1 MSMKKVGIITIT
13 RGQNYG
19 NKLQNYAVQQVL
31 RKLGCAPLTILNKT
45 RRGEATKLSIGQR
58 LKKLSPVY
66 IYRVARTRI
75 NTTLYIKDSEQSILK
90 SFLWKEKNKNK
101 IIYTLNNRIGNFDK
115 FTKKHIVESTFTISA
130 SSYSNEELNSF
141 DYFVCGSDQI
151 WNPFY
156 PQNSLI
162 DFLQFAS
169 AEKRIAYAPSFGVS
183 HIPENKSEL
192 YKKWIS
198 DIPHLSVREE
208 KGATLIKELTG
219 RDAEVL
225 VDPTLMLTAN
235 EWLAIAEKPD
245 FEVPDKFIL
254 TYFLGNQ
261 NRKYKRFIQKQAE
274 NLNCKII
281 NLNEIRE
288 FEHYCVDPSGFVYLI
303 NKATLVCTDSFHGTV
318 LSIILKRNFVVF
330 DRVEDGHSMGSRM
343 ETLLKKFG
351 MEERKFDYLC
361 NVSLLKDIDF
371 SKVKDVC
378 KLERNRTLNFLTKA
392 ITGETQYT

>member
-1 MSMKKVGIITIT
+1 MKKVGIITIT

-19 NKLQNYAVQQVL
+19 NKLQNYAVQEVL
-31 RKLGCAPLTILNKT
+31 CKLDCTPVTIVNQTKRGGTTQLTV
-45 RRGEATKLSIGQR
+45 AQR

-66 IYRVARTRI
+66 MYRVARSRI
-75 NTTLYIKDSEQSILK
+75 STSLYIKDSAHSIIQSLI
-90 SFLWKEKNKNK
+90 WKRRNIDKIKIAHNK
-101 IIYTLNNRIGNFDK
+101 RIGNFAK
-115 FTKKHIVESTFTISA
+115 FTEKHITESKFSITA
-130 SSYSNEELNSF
+130 NNYSIEELILF

-162 DFLQFAS
+162 DFLQFAP

-183 HIPENKSEL
+183 HIPEHKKEI

-198 DIPHLSVREE
+198 EIPHLSVREE
-208 KGATLIKELTG
+208 KGVQIIKELTG

-225 VDPTLMLTAN
+225 VDPTLMLTAE

-245 FEVPDKFIL
+245 FEVPEKFIL

-261 NRKYKRFIQKQAE
+261 NRKYKQFIQKQAE
-274 NLNCKII
+274 NMRCKII

-303 NKATLVCTDSFHGTV
+303 NKAALVCTDSFHGTV

-351 MEERKFDYLC
+351 MEERRFEKVFKSDF
-361 NVSLLKDIDF
+361 SDIDLLKFNNMLLNEQRKTI
-371 SKVKDVC
+371 
-378 KLERNRTLNFLTKA
+378 LYLRNS
-392 ITGETQYT
+392 IS